1 MRKLLS
7 AFRRPH
13 IVLHEQ
19 INNNNNDNQ
28 EQPIYQIPVFD
39 TAFDFATLPLILAVL
54 LLSVL
59 SLSFIFH
66 LRLRSRA
73 ACKLREFNH
82 LWTVRVLLVF
92 FISYW
97 AINEIIRLPFFCR
110 RYLFSFMPSLTLS
123 EQDDL
128 CKLHVVFSLGFFEPG
143 FLIALLFIIKESLKE
158 QSTSEICSVLSVF
171 IMSLPTFIL
180 QIIAVFF
187 MPFKEKFPSVMIQS
201 SLLSVDG
208 EWNKSMTCTF
218 PLLSSI
224 VFGVF
229 VVVYSVGLLASCW
242 RVVSLVINKNIRLRI
257 KLLGLTVII
266 SLLLQSIFLGVESF
280 SRSSH
285 VWYGG
290 VLLGMFVSLAMSATV
305 AEIVLVIKPILEA
318 LVADGDMCDWNPV
331 VRYLQLVEDPN
342 L

>member
-19 INNNNNDNQ
+19 IINNNQ

-92 FISYW
+92 FVSYW
-97 AINEIIRLPFFCR
+97 AINEIIRLPFFRR
-110 RYLFSFMPSLTLS
+110 RYLFSFMPYLTLS

-158 QSTSEICSVLSVF
+158 QSTSEICSVLSIF
-171 IMSLPTFIL
+171 LLSLPTFVL

-187 MPFKEKFPSVMIQS
+187 MPFKDKFPSVMIQS

-208 EWNKSMTCTF
+208 EGNKSMTCTF
-218 PLLSSI
+218 PLLSSV
-224 VFGVF
+224 VFGIF
-229 VVVYSVGLLASCW
+229 VVVYS
-242 RVVSLVINKNIRLRI
+242 
-257 KLLGLTVII
+257 
-266 SLLLQSIFLGVESF
+266 SIFLGVESF

-290 VLLGMFVSLAMSATV
+290 VLLGMFVSLAMSATI

-331 VRYLQLVEDPN
+331 VRYLQLIEQPMSSHPLTTEPVKPKQKEDRIKERLDRVKYRPRSMQGSVA
-342 L
+342 